1 MAPTDHTAIA
11 LSGATEE
18 ERARELTALFED
30 RHLLLCMDAH
40 LENKGERR
48 DPEKTRARR
57 LQALQAFSR
66 NPPEFWDMNNE
77 R

>member
-1 MAPTDHTAIA
+1 MASTEHKAIA

-30 RHLLLCMDAH
+30 RHLLVCMDAH
-40 LENKGERR
+40 LKNTDERR
-48 DPEKTRARR
+48 DPEKTKARR
-57 LQALQAFSR
+57 LQALKAFSR

-77 R
+77 